1 MDTVGFYHVGIVS
14 LSGGNKV
21 CFPWKGLSFCGLMW
35 GFFCCGSSAGAREN
49 HVDK

>member
-14 LSGGNKV
+14 LNGGNKV

-35 GFFCCGSSAGAREN
+35 VSFAVAPVQA
-49 HVDK
+49 HAKTT